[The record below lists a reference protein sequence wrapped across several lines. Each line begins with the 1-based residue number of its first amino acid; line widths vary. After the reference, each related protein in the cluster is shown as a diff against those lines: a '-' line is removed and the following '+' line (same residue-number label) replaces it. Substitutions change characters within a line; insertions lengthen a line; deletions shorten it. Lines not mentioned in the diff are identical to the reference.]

1 MGGTNGGRQRPVE
14 RYRDAI
20 ARYGIEDCRPERP
33 LRSRDRLIDKLTE
46 EIRPFLEAILEV
58 EGAEDR
64 LARSEGVMRRYVG
77 SSLSVVANLERIRA
91 QEERR
96 EALATLRELMRDEE
110 TILRYVLLRQLL
122 RFQPANADEDRSEPA
137 LVSSS

>member
-1 MGGTNGGRQRPVE
+1 MSSTNGGPERPVE
-14 RYRDAI
+14 RFRAAI

-33 LRSRDRLIDKLTE
+33 LQNRERLIDKLTE

-64 LARSEGVMRRYVG
+64 LVRSEDVLRRYVG
-77 SSLSVVANLERIRA
+77 SSLSVVASLERIRA

-96 EALATLRELMRDEE
+96 EALATLRELMKDEE

-122 RFQPANADEDRSEPA
+122 RFEPATTAEEPAAPA
-137 LVSSS
+137 LVGSP

>member
-137 LVSSS
+137 LVGSS

>member
-91 QEERR
+91 REERR

-137 LVSSS
+137 LVGSS

>member
-1 MGGTNGGRQRPVE
+1 MSSTNGGPPRPVE
-14 RYRDAI
+14 RFRAAV

-33 LRSRDRLIDKLTE
+33 LHNRERLIDKLTE

-58 EGAEDR
+58 EAAEDR
-64 LARSEGVMRRYVG
+64 LLRSEDVIRRYVG
-77 SSLSVVANLERIRA
+77 SSLSVVASLERIRA

-96 EALATLRELMRDEE
+96 EALGTLRELMEDEE

-122 RFQPANADEDRSEPA
+122 RFEPA
-137 LVSSS
+137 KAAEDPAETALVRSS